1 MRTNNSLEGCNN
13 KFNGALQSMH
23 PSLWK
28 FIDKLKDFDESIY
41 SDMLQWIDRK
51 EPYSSKHWQQV
62 EEQKIAVVRSQP
74 NVGRIE
80 YLRAVANRL
89 A

>member
-1 MRTNNSLEGCNN
+1 
-13 KFNGALQSMH
+13 MH

-28 FIDKLKDFDESIY
+28 FIDKLKDFDESVY
-41 SDMLQWIDRK
+41 SDMLQWMDRK
-51 EPYSSKHWQQV
+51 EPHSSKHWQQV
-62 EEQKIAVVRSQP
+62 EAQKMAVVRSQP

-80 YLRAVANRL
+80 YLRAIANRL